1 MTKIVCTTAIWKRPP
16 ITEIVLK
23 HCNELRDQSKA
34 DIELIAVGSR
44 GEKSRRMCEKHGFE
58 YIERPN
64 RPLAQKW
71 ADVVHEAKKY
81 DPDAVMR
88 IDSDDLISFNYPQ
101 VLYDRMKREKI
112 DVGGICELYFY
123 WTKTGEMAHWIDPG
137 KSPNG
142 GSIMFMDDV
151 LEKYDYRPW
160 PKDCKNDSGLDA
172 FNRRWWEPEGI
183 VYSAFLQDELDV
195 SVVSLKSRLNL
206 WWYSDLLKSPDV
218 KIISPLETV
227 RKFMDVTRLR

>member
-23 HCNELRDQSKA
+23 HCNELREHSKV

-64 RPLAQKW
+64 KPLAQKW
-71 ADVVHEAKKY
+71 ADVVHEAERY

-88 IDSDDLISFNYPQ
+88 IDSDDLISYNYPQ
-101 VLYDRMKREKI
+101 VLYDRMKHEKI

-123 WTKTGEMAHWIDPG
+123 WTKSGQMAHWIDP
-137 KSPNG
+137 KKLPTG
-142 GSIMFMDDV
+142 GSIMFMDEI

-160 PKDCKNDSGLDA
+160 PEGCGIDRGLDG
-172 FNRRWWEPEGI
+172 FNRRWWKSKGA
-183 VYSAFLQDELDV
+183 VYKAFEQDGLGV
-195 SVVSLKSRLNL
+195 RVVSLKSSVNIWR
-206 WWYSDLLKSPDV
+206 YSNLLKNPDV

-227 RKFMDVTRLR
+227 RKLMDVTRYR